1 MHDLP
6 ADGRLGRERALP
18 LLAPAATIGLGGLPH
33 RNARQAAEFGFAAY
47 DVATAPSLPRR
58 SPAESP
64 IAQTLVGVPG
74 VTLGQ
79 YGALAIDVD
88 RLDPAAP
95 VTTDLRGDQFGGM
108 RAFLE
113 LAGELGHTGP
123 IAWHFTGPISVG
135 VALQRAGADP
145 DLAFAVAEAAVR
157 SHLKALTSQIAE
169 LLPESPQ
176 IVTISEPTAD
186 VVTARDC
193 PLPPDRC
200 VDLLSSAM
208 AAAEARATVGLHSC
222 KPIDLTLLVAAGP
235 HVLSLPVSSSLAA
248 DAGHIHRFLASGGR
262 IMWGAVATG
271 GPIGVTANR
280 AWHRLASLWQALVD
294 RGCPAEVLRRQSL
307 LSPECELGA
316 LGVSVAERVCHTLRD
331 VSRSAQRQAGPPAF

>member
-1 MHDLP
+1 MYDLP
-6 ADGRLGRERALP
+6 ATGRPRRERVAP
-18 LLAPAATIGLGGLPH
+18 VIAPAATIGLGGLPH
-33 RNARQAAEFGFAAY
+33 RNARQAAEFSFAAY
-47 DVATAPSLPRR
+47 DVPTAPSLPRR

-64 IAQTLVGVPG
+64 IAQTLVGVSG

-79 YGALAIDVD
+79 YGAVAIDVD

-145 DLAFAVAEAAVR
+145 ELAFAVAEAAVR
-157 SHLKALTSQIAE
+157 SHLRSLTAQIGQ
-169 LLPESPQ
+169 LLPESAQ
-176 IVTISEPTAD
+176 IVTINEPDAD
-186 VVTARDC
+186 VVSARDC
-193 PLPPDRC
+193 PIPPDHC

-208 AAAEARATVGLHSC
+208 AAAEAHATVGLHSC
-222 KPIDLTLLVAAGP
+222 KPIDVGLLVDAGP
-235 HVLSLPVSSSLAA
+235 HFLSLAVSSSLAG
-248 DAGHIHRFLASGGR
+248 DAGHVHRLLEAGGW

-280 AWHRLASLWQALVD
+280 SWHQLASVWHALTD
-294 RGCPAEVLRRQSL
+294 RGCSPDALRRQSL

-316 LGVSVAERVCHTLRD
+316 HGVSAAERVCHTLRD
-331 VSRSAQRQAGPPAF
+331 VSRSAQRQIATARR